1 VSGTIQLDGEQW
13 EVDGFGV
20 RDKSWGP
27 RTWQAPSGTAAK
39 SAGAGAVEQG
49 CFLNW
54 FSMNFG
60 ADLALGGAC
69 GKTAD
74 GTFVGKG
81 WIQRGDRTIG
91 LDKVTMST
99 AYDPGNPLL
108 HDTVRLDAVD
118 AEGAA
123 IVVDGTVTSIC
134 PTKIPRRDGITFVT
148 VNRPDKLNALNDR
161 TVEELDAAF
170 AAVAADPAV
179 RGVILTGAGEKA
191 FVAGADIAELA
202 TQSPVDGKERSIRG
216 QRVLD
221 RIERLGKPVIAAV
234 NGFAL
239 GGGCEL
245 AMACHVRVASESAK
259 LGTPEVKL
267 GIMCGYA
274 GTQRLPRL
282 VGKGRAL
289 EMLLTGEMVDAA
301 EALRIGLVNRVVP
314 REKLLAEAEGL
325 MRKMLANGPV
335 SLRFT
340 LEAVNDG
347 LETGFDEAER
357 QEATLFGLI
366 CTTEDMKEG
375 TKAFLDKRP
384 ARFQGK

>member
-1 VSGTIQLDGEQW
+1 MSYQNLL
-13 EVDGFGV
+13 
-20 RDKSWGP
+20 
-27 RTWQAPSGTAAK
+27 
-39 SAGAGAVEQG
+39 VE
-49 CFLNW
+49 
-54 FSMNFG
+54 S
-60 ADLALGGAC
+60 
-69 GKTAD
+69 
-74 GTFVGKG
+74 
-81 WIQRGDRTIG
+81 
-91 LDKVTMST
+91 
-99 AYDPGNPLL
+99 
-108 HDTVRLDAVD
+108 
-118 AEGAA
+118 
-123 IVVDGTVTSIC
+123 
-134 PTKIPRRDGITFVT
+134 RDGVTFVT
-148 VNRPDKLNALNDR
+148 INRPDKLNALNDA
-161 TVEELDAAF
+161 TVAEIDAAF
-170 AAVAADPAV
+170 AAIAADPAT
-179 RGVILTGAGEKA
+179 RGVVLTGAGEKA

-245 AMACHVRVASESAK
+245 AMACHVRIASENAK

-314 REKLLAEAEGL
+314 RDKLLAEAEGL